1 MTKSSFSKPIA
12 CKISTFLWPLSENLS
27 PSQTKRSLFI
37 KSTPK
42 RVAKLDD
49 SFPTALEQTPDRLLD
64 DSNTPDKRKRNVDS
78 SPDLTIPNSPLLSGN
93 LYQTLAL
100 AGSEVRQTLFV
111 LIQKPKSF
119 SLSPNI
125 HLLKIC
131 NDSRSKMNADFA

>member
-1 MTKSSFSKPIA
+1 MLS
-12 CKISTFLWPLSENLS
+12 LSENLS

-93 LYQTLAL
+93 LYQTLGL
-100 AGSEVRQTLFV
+100 AGSEVRQT
-111 LIQKPKSF
+111 
-119 SLSPNI
+119 
-125 HLLKIC
+125 
-131 NDSRSKMNADFA
+131 